1 MSNLVQPGETGI
13 QQIVTVDLKVSF
25 LRPDKGEYLLANA
38 RIVKDGKNLLHAECN
53 NIYNDQEE
61 FVAISSGIFF

>member
-53 NIYNDQEE
+53 ILITSNDDIGFRKIYT
-61 FVAISSGIFF
+61 I